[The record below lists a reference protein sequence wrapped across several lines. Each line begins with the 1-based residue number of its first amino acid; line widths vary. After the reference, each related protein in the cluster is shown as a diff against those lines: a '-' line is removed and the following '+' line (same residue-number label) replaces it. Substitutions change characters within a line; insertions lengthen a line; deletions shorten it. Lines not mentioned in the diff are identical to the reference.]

1 MRRDEFSESQEYG
14 AAPKTSFMI
23 TWDDSTRQGFQRLEM
38 LKLML
43 ENGHPRLLSLAAQPI
58 NSHNTSL
65 TIASLHPQVENQP

>member
-1 MRRDEFSESQEYG
+1 
-14 AAPKTSFMI
+14 MI
-23 TWDDSTRQGFQRLEM
+23 TWDDGTRQGFQRLEM

-43 ENGHPRLLSLAAQPI
+43 ENGHPKLLSLTAQPI